1 MRPQLYIGKEP
12 SFQNVIIASIILHL
26 LFITLITI
34 PLKSR
39 DREYKSY
46 FVNIVTPSQVR
57 GTTRTTAVSK
67 KGKTV
72 KKAVKVKPSPRRRV
86 RPKKGVTLESADRV
100 KNEIERLKA
109 ISALAKLKKK
119 KAEDL
124 AKAEEEEEAIAEA
137 LEDIRKKKLIT
148 VAKGPGTQAIQAS
161 TGIDAYSALVRQK
174 ILEEWIHT
182 RLDSALEAIVSFKV
196 NINGE
201 VIDPMVIKSSGNR
214 LFDISTVKAVKKAS
228 PLPPPAVENEIEV
241 RFHYE
246 E

>member
-46 FVNIVTPSQVR
+46 FVNIVRPSQVR

-109 ISALAKLKKK
+109 ISAIAKLKKK

-137 LEDIRKKKLIT
+137 LEDIRKNKLIT
-148 VAKGPGTQAIQAS
+148 IAKGPGTQGIQAS
-161 TGIDAYSALVRQK
+161 SGIDAYSALVRQK

-182 RLDSALEAIVSFKV
+182 RPDSALEAIVSFKV